1 MPRIL
6 AAALFLAL
14 TPVCATA
21 AEEAGAKPIRIVFWN
36 LEWFP
41 GGSPQATT
49 TEAAAQIVSAVPA
62 MAKLAPDI
70 TGLTEILNEDAMRI
84 AFFQTPGMTPQ
95 VCSVFLDEEGKVT
108 LQQIGIGSRLPAIGA
123 WWENWKESRVTPKR
137 GFSFAA
143 FEVET
148 GKILLVYSVH
158 LKSNRGDAAEN
169 FAMREESARQL
180 LSHAAAMEKA
190 YSRMGKVGI
199 IMGGDFNTSLD
210 DPRFSKESTLRD
222 LVKAGFQWCWEG
234 VPFEDRVTLPS
245 QPSNNPAF
253 PPFPDTCFDHAF
265 TKNLELVSA
274 GAPAIEPSPSDHRP
288 VVVEVR
294 FPGAKA
300 SE

>member
-1 MPRIL
+1 MLRIL
-6 AAALFLAL
+6 AAVLLLAL
-14 TPVCATA
+14 TPVRAIG
-21 AEEAGAKPIRIVFWN
+21 AESDGTKPVRLVFWN

-41 GGSPQATT
+41 GGRPQATT

-62 MAKLAPDI
+62 MATLAPDI
-70 TGLTEILNEDAMRI
+70 VGVTEILNEDAMRI
-84 AFFQTPGMTPQ
+84 AFFQTPGVTPQ
-95 VCSVFLDEEGKVT
+95 VCSVFLDEDSKAT

-123 WWENWKESRVTPKR
+123 WWENWKQARVTPKR

-143 FEVET
+143 FEVEP
-148 GKILLVYSVH
+148 GKVLLVYSVH

-169 FAMREESARQL
+169 FAMREESTRQL

-190 YSRMGKVGI
+190 YSRMGTVGI
-199 IMGGDFNTSLD
+199 VMGGDFNTSLD
-210 DPRFSKESTLRD
+210 DPRFSAETTLRD
-222 LVKAGFQWCWEG
+222 LVKAGYQWCWEG
-234 VPFEDRVTLPS
+234 VPFEDRVTLPT

-294 FPGAKA
+294 FPATNP